1 MKKLI
6 IVLATIALAVGVQAA
21 SVVWGTGDMSSF
33 GVGKQDTGYTAQIFF
48 FTDAAGANDV
58 TSNFGSG
65 TQISSSKSDKS
76 YGFSGTTAQ
85 TTSGTYYS
93 KIVLTRKSDGQTLES
108 DIAQFSYDADSL
120 SNTTINFGAG
130 TGITG
135 GGSQWSNASWGGSGG
150 GGVPEPTS
158 ALLFLMG
165 GAMLALRRK
174 QK

>member
-1 MKKLI
+1 MKKLM
-6 IVLATIALAVGVQAA
+6 IVFATIALAVGVHAA
-21 SVVWGTGDMSSF
+21 SVDWGTGSLQSF
-33 GVGKQDTGYTAQIFF
+33 GVGKQDTGYTVQILF
-48 FTDAAGANDV
+48 FTDAAGENDV

-65 TQISSSKSDKS
+65 SQISSSKSDKS

-93 KIVLTRKSDGQTLES
+93 QIIVTRKSDGQQLKS

-135 GGSQWSNASWGGSGG
+135 GGSQWSNASWGSGG

-158 ALLFLMG
+158 ALLLLVG

>member
-1 MKKLI
+1 MKKLM
-6 IVLATIALAVGVQAA
+6 IVFATIALAVGVQAA

-93 KIVLTRKSDGQTLES
+93 QIVLTRKSDGQQLKS

-120 SNTTINFGAG
+120 SNTTINFTSGN
-130 TGITG
+130 GISG
-135 GGSQWSNASWGGSGG
+135 GGSQWGGAAWGGGSGDI
-150 GGVPEPTS
+150 PEPTS
-158 ALLFLMG
+158 GLLLLVG

>member
-1 MKKLI
+1 MKKLM
-6 IVLATIALAVGVQAA
+6 IVFATIALAVGVHAA
-21 SVVWGTGDMSSF
+21 SVDWGTGSLQSF
-33 GVGKQDTGYTAQIFF
+33 GVGKQDSGYTVQILF

-65 TQISSSKSDKS
+65 SQISSSKSDKS

-93 KIVLTRKSDGQTLES
+93 QIIVTRKSDGQQLKS

-120 SNTTINFGAG
+120 SNTTINFTSGN
-130 TGITG
+130 GITG
-135 GGSQWSNASWGGSGG
+135 GGSQWGNSSW

-158 ALLFLMG
+158 ALLLLVG